1 MDSFNFPQFIR
12 LLFVLLS
19 GICLYLLIYLTW
31 NFLFPFILAF
41 TISWFI
47 QPFVKLLHE
56 KLRLPKSLAILFII
70 GVILSVFVSIFAA
83 IVTRVVGVIQGL
95 SNQDFAGYVQAIN
108 VFHEQFLSWVD
119 FILSYAKSW
128 VGSFDPSFSHTIYSY
143 LEDIKQRFVQFG
155 IEQLH
160 SLLQLFSGGIAN
172 LPSILMAFGIIFLS
186 TFFISKDWDRIKYLF
201 QNYFSKRLRSPI
213 KKVWSNFK
221 LTIKQLVKA
230 QLILMAIT
238 MLIVIT
244 GMLFIKHPHPLLMT
258 LLAGIIDLI
267 PYIGTGIIFIPWI
280 IYSFLTDQFMLTIQL
295 SIIYMVVVIC
305 RQLFEPKILASHF
318 GIHPLILLIG
328 LFLGFQIW
336 GGLAIV
342 ITPIIIAF
350 GKALFTSGVPFQLWN
365 FIIGK

>member
-1 MDSFNFPQFIR
+1 MDSFNLPQLTR
-12 LLFVLLS
+12 LLFVLLG
-19 GICLYLLIYLTW
+19 GISLYFLFYLTW
-31 NFLFPFILAF
+31 NFLFPFIIAF
-41 TISWFI
+41 ALSWFI
-47 QPFVKLLHE
+47 QPFVRLLHE
-56 KLRLPKSLAILFII
+56 RLRLPKSLAILIII
-70 GVILSVFVSIFAA
+70 GVIVSVFVSIFAA
-83 IVTRVVGVIQGL
+83 IITRVVELIQGL
-95 SNQDFAGYVQAIN
+95 SNQDFSGYVQAIN
-108 VFHEQFLSWVD
+108 VFHDQFLNWVD
-119 FILSYAKSW
+119 FILSYLKSW
-128 VGSFDPSFSHTIYSY
+128 VGSFDPSFGDSIYRY

-160 SLLQLFSGGIAN
+160 ALLQLFSGGLAN

-186 TFFISKDWDRIKYLF
+186 TFFISKDWDKIKNLF

-230 QLILMAIT
+230 QLVLMAIT
-238 MLIVIT
+238 MFIVFS
-244 GMLFIKHPHPLLMT
+244 GMLFILHPHPFLMT

-295 SIIYMVVVIC
+295 SIIYMAVVIC

-336 GGLAIV
+336 GGLAIL

-350 GKALFTSGVPFQLWN
+350 GKALITSGVPIQLWN
-365 FIIGK
+365 FIMGK